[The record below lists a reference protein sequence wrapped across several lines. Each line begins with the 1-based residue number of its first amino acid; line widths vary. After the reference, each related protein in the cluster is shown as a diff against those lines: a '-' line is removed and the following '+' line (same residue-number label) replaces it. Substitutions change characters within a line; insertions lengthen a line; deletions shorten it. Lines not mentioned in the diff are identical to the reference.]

1 MRLRTA
7 LAAGAT
13 SVLLLGVGVG
23 TAAASPGQTVTDLT
37 AQTPEELV
45 ASLVGDETAVS
56 NVAYSGAPEA
66 SGSYSGFT
74 DLGVESGVTLTTGS
88 AGEDGALLG
97 PNESG
102 STTTSHGLPGDAD
115 LDNIVEGSTRDAAV
129 LEFDF
134 VPTEDNI
141 AFSYVFGSEEY
152 QEFVD
157 TGFNDV
163 FAFFVNGTNYATFDA
178 DGTTTAVAI
187 NNINH
192 LRNTGLYRDN
202 PVDSGA
208 FDTGLDG
215 LTTVLGLS
223 APVQQG
229 ETNHI
234 KLVIADR
241 GDSSYD
247 SAVLIQAGSFRSN
260 TPPTAASQ
268 NLSTDIDTPLDITLT
283 GADAEGDPLTYTVV
297 TQPENGTL
305 SGEGADLTFTPADG
319 FEGETSFTF
328 TTNDGSVD
336 SEVATVT
343 ITVSPVVVTP
353 TPTET
358 TTPTPTPTETT
369 TPTPTPTST
378 ATPTA
383 TVVPPVPTTTA
394 PTWTPAPT
402 STHTTPPATGGG
414 LATTGAEGFAPALAI
429 GAGLLLAAGAVLLL
443 TRRMRKSD

>member
-23 TAAASPGQTVTDLT
+23 TAAASPGQTVVDLT
-37 AQTPEELV
+37 SQTPEELV
-45 ASLVGDETAVS
+45 GTLVGDETAVS
-56 NVAYSGAPEA
+56 NVVYTGAPEA

-74 DLGVESGVTLTTGS
+74 DLGVESGLTLTTGS
-88 AGEDGALLG
+88 AGEGGALLG

-102 STTTSHGLPGDAD
+102 STSTSHGLPGDTD
-115 LDNIVEGSTRDAAV
+115 LDDIVEGSTRDAAV

-134 VPTEDNI
+134 VPTEDSI

-152 QEFVD
+152 QEYVD
-157 TGFNDV
+157 TNFNDV

-178 DGTTTAVAI
+178 DGTDTAVAI

-202 PVDSGA
+202 PVSSGA

-229 ETNHI
+229 ATNHI

-241 GDSSYD
+241 GDSSLD

-268 NLSTDIDTPLDITLT
+268 NLTTDIDTPLDITLT
-283 GADAEGDPLTYTVV
+283 GDDAEGDPLTYTVL

-336 SEVATVT
+336 SEAATVT

-358 TTPTPTPTETT
+358 PTPTPTPTETT
-369 TPTPTPTST
+369 TPTPTST

-383 TVVPPVPTTTA
+383 TVVPPVPTTST

-402 STHTTPPATGGG
+402 STHTTPPAAGGG
-414 LATTGAEGFAPALAI
+414 LATTGADGFAPALAI

>member
-23 TAAASPGQTVTDLT
+23 AAAASPGQTVTDLS
-37 AQTPEELV
+37 AQTPEDLV
-45 ASLVGDETAVS
+45 ATLVGDETAVS
-56 NVAYSGAPEA
+56 NVVYTGDALAAGT
-66 SGSYSGFT
+66 YSGFT
-74 DLGVESGVTLTTGS
+74 DLGVESGIALTTGT
-88 AGEDGALLG
+88 AGEGGALLG
-97 PNESG
+97 PNSDD
-102 STTTSHGLPGDAD
+102 STSASRGLPGDAD
-115 LDNIVEGSTRDAAV
+115 LDAIVEGETRDASV
-129 LEFDF
+129 LDFDF

-157 TGFNDV
+157 TDYNDV

-178 DGTTTAVAI
+178 DGTNTAVAI

-192 LRNTGLYRDN
+192 LRNTELYRDN
-202 PVDSGA
+202 PVDSGS

-229 ETNHI
+229 ESNHI

-241 GDSSYD
+241 GDYAYD

-268 NLSTDIDTPLDITLT
+268 SLSTDIDTPLNITLAGT
-283 GADAEGDPLTYTVV
+283 DAEGDPLTYSVL

-305 SGEGADLTFTPADG
+305 SGDGPNLTFTPAEG

-328 TTNDGSVD
+328 STNDGALD

-343 ITVSPVVVTP
+343 ITVSPVIVTP
-353 TPTET
+353 TPSVTPTET
-358 TTPTPTPTETT
+358 ATPTPTI
-369 TPTPTPTST
+369 TPTPTT
-378 ATPTA
+378 TA
-383 TVVPPVPTTTA
+383 TVVPPVPTTS
-394 PTWTPAPT
+394 PTWTPTPT
-402 STHTTPPATGGG
+402 ATATTPPAPGGG
-414 LATTGAEGFAPALAI
+414 LATTGADGFAPTLAI
-429 GAGLLLAAGAVLLL
+429 GAGLLLAAGATLLL
-443 TRRMRKSD
+443 TRRMRNSD